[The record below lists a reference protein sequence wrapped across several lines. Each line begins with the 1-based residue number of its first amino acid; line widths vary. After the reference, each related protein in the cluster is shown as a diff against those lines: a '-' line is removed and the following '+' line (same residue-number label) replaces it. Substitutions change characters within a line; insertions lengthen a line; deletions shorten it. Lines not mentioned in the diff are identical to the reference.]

1 MKKSDLERKFGELL
15 ERRRE
20 AMLQALR
27 DGEKPSAL
35 MFYGNICGLADAMR
49 AVELVDWEQAHS
61 IRDQAW
67 ALYKRGGADAEDEA
81 CEIPGQTAPGRP
93 DGRTGDRGR
102 RGGSADSSFFDHAGQ
117 QPMVRQDLRAAGL

>member
-67 ALYKRGGADAEDEA
+67 RY
-81 CEIPGQTAPGRP
+81 
-93 DGRTGDRGR
+93 
-102 RGGSADSSFFDHAGQ
+102 SAIW
-117 QPMVRQDLRAAGL
+117 

>member
-49 AVELVDWEQAHS
+49 AVELVDWEQAYS
-61 IRDQAW
+61 IRNQAW
-67 ALYKRGGADAEDEA
+67 ELYKRGGAGAEDES
-81 CEIPGQTAPGRP
+81 C
-93 DGRTGDRGR
+93 
-102 RGGSADSSFFDHAGQ
+102 
-117 QPMVRQDLRAAGL
+117 

>member
-1 MKKSDLERKFGELL
+1 MKKSELERKFGELL

-81 CEIPGQTAPGRP
+81 C
-93 DGRTGDRGR
+93 
-102 RGGSADSSFFDHAGQ
+102 
-117 QPMVRQDLRAAGL
+117 

>member
-49 AVELVDWEQAHS
+49 AVELVDWEQAYS
-61 IRDQAW
+61 IRNPAW
-67 ALYKRGGADAEDEA
+67 ELYKRGGAGAEDES
-81 CEIPGQTAPGRP
+81 C
-93 DGRTGDRGR
+93 
-102 RGGSADSSFFDHAGQ
+102 
-117 QPMVRQDLRAAGL
+117 